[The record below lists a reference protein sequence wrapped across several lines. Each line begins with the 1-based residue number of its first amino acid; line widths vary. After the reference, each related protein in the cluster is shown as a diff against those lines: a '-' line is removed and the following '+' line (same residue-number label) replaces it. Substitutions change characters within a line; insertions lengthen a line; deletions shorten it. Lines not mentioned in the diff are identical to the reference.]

1 MFILYKTIILI
12 ANKFI
17 FKNMA
22 RADQEDE
29 FFEKEIDEVIPPG
42 FHIVSGDDDDEEEE
56 ETEGAL
62 DEVLAVEAGI
72 EDDPLLE
79 EPEEAAGDFGGKDF
93 DFEHEEEES

>member
-1 MFILYKTIILI
+1 
-12 ANKFI
+12 
-17 FKNMA
+17 MA

-29 FFEKEIDEVIPPG
+29 FFEKDIEEVIPSG
-42 FHIVSGDDDDEEEE
+42 FHIVSDDDDEEEE

-79 EPEEAAGDFGGKDF
+79 ESEESVGDFGGKDF
-93 DFEHEEEES
+93 DFENEEEES